1 LVSPNCFNPFL
12 RRCEVAQF
20 GQFHYFRS
28 LPDHPDSLDEAVLRQ
43 RLNDAYKDAMKS
55 RDARGISTMRM
66 VLAALKDRDIAA
78 RPAGNTGGIGESEI
92 VDMLQKMVK
101 QRQESIAL
109 YKQGNR
115 PELVQQE
122 EEEIAVIERFLP
134 KQLSETEAASAIDSV
149 LAETKAA
156 SVKDMGKVMAMLKER
171 YAGRLDFAKA
181 GALVRQRL
189 SQQQ

>member
-1 LVSPNCFNPFL
+1 
-12 RRCEVAQF
+12 
-20 GQFHYFRS
+20 
-28 LPDHPDSLDEAVLRQ
+28 VLRQ

-55 RDARGISTMRM
+55 RDARGVSTMRM
-66 VLAALKDRDIAA
+66 VLAGLKDRDIAA
-78 RPAGNTGGIGESEI
+78 RPAGNAGGIGDSEI

-134 KQLSETEAASAIDSV
+134 KQLSEAEAAAAIDAV
-149 LAETKAA
+149 LAETGAA
-156 SVKDMGKVMAMLKER
+156 SVKDMGKVMGLLKER
-171 YAGRLDFAKA
+171 YAGRLDPAKA
-181 GALVRQRL
+181 GALVKQRL
-189 SQQQ
+189 SA

>member
-1 LVSPNCFNPFL
+1 LEL
-12 RRCEVAQF
+12 
-20 GQFHYFRS
+20 
-28 LPDHPDSLDEAVLRQ
+28 AVLRQ

-55 RDARGISTMRM
+55 RDARGVSTMRM

-78 RPAGNTGGIGESEI
+78 RPAGNAGGVGEGEI

-101 QRQESIAL
+101 QRQESIVL

-115 PELVQQE
+115 PELVKQE

-134 KQLSETEAASAIDSV
+134 KQLSEAEAATAIDGV
-149 LAETKAA
+149 LAETNAA

-181 GALVRQRL
+181 GALVKQRL
-189 SQQQ
+189 SA